1 MTHLS
6 EKTQMLDSLFSRSPL
21 LPLLN
26 IERLEDVLPLADA
39 LAEGGI
45 TTLEITLRTA
55 LGIDAIA
62 LLRSQRPALTVGAG
76 TVLAAEQFEAVLA
89 AGAQFVV
96 TPGCT
101 DELLQCGLEAAV
113 PLLPGIATAS
123 ELMSGYR
130 LGYRRFKL
138 FPAQILGGVGLLRA
152 FAGPFRDVRFCPTG
166 GVSQANLAEYL
177 ALPNVM
183 AVGGSWVAPA
193 ELVAQQR
200 WGEITA
206 LARAAGQVGSA

>member
-1 MTHLS
+1 M
-6 EKTQMLDSLFSRSPL
+6 
-21 LPLLN
+21 
-26 IERLEDVLPLADA
+26 
-39 LAEGGI
+39 
-45 TTLEITLRTA
+45 
-55 LGIDAIA
+55 GIDAIA

-76 TVLAAEQFEAVLA
+76 TVLAAAQFEAVLA

-206 LARAAGQVGSA
+206 LARAAGRSAAPEAAAEARFQGLLGSTKPSGLITSTSHDTESSKRSAV

>member
-76 TVLAAEQFEAVLA
+76 TVLAAAQFEAVLA

-138 FPAQILGGVGLLRA
+138 FPAQILGGVACSGHLPGRSGM
-152 FAGPFRDVRFCPTG
+152 FASVRRGASRRPIWPSIWHC
-166 GVSQANLAEYL
+166 Q
-177 ALPNVM
+177 M
-183 AVGGSWVAPA
+183 
-193 ELVAQQR
+193 
-200 WGEITA
+200 
-206 LARAAGQVGSA
+206 

>member
-1 MTHLS
+1 MTYLS
-6 EKTQMLDSLFSRSPL
+6 EKTQMLDTLFSRSPL

-26 IERLEDVLPLADA
+26 IERLDDVLPLADA

-55 LGIDAIA
+55 LGIEAIA

-76 TVLAAEQFEAVLA
+76 TVLAAEQFQAVLA

-101 DELLQCGLEAAV
+101 DELLQCGLDASV

-138 FPAQILGGVGLLRA
+138 FPAQILGGVGLLKA

-193 ELVAQQR
+193 ELVAQRR

>member
-76 TVLAAEQFEAVLA
+76 TVLAAAQFEAVLA

-206 LARAAGQVGSA
+206 LARAVGQVGSA

>member
-1 MTHLS
+1 MVSPMTHLS

-76 TVLAAEQFEAVLA
+76 TVLAAAQEQGGGDGKSGGGGV
-89 AGAQFVV
+89 AGSH
-96 TPGCT
+96 C
-101 DELLQCGLEAAV
+101 
-113 PLLPGIATAS
+113 IRATA
-123 ELMSGYR
+123 
-130 LGYRRFKL
+130 
-138 FPAQILGGVGLLRA
+138 
-152 FAGPFRDVRFCPTG
+152 T
-166 GVSQANLAEYL
+166 
-177 ALPNVM
+177 
-183 AVGGSWVAPA
+183 
-193 ELVAQQR
+193 
-200 WGEITA
+200 
-206 LARAAGQVGSA
+206 RAAY

>member
-206 LARAAGQVGSA
+206 LACAAGQVGSA